1 MSSDHLRGPLVP
13 ANGLQKAP
21 RGGDTP
27 HGVNARRGWPRL
39 AVMLAL
45 AAILILGA
53 TLRFTGLD
61 WDEGQHLHPDER
73 FLTMVENALSWP
85 ASWGEYLDTSVNPLN
100 PYNRGQGSYVY
111 GLLPL
116 VLAKALGQLTGYTGY
131 SGVYLAGR
139 AMSGALDLMA
149 VLVVFALGKRLYDER
164 VGLLGALLLSLSVLN
179 IQQSHY
185 FTVDSTTTFLV
196 TLALYFSVRV
206 AQGEGRWSIAGLG
219 VSFGL
224 ALASKVSIATFG
236 LVIGLALL
244 VRVFSRRQNLPTDVS
259 QHEAERDAPPAE
271 GSERAMSLGRWRLT
285 FRLDGGDPPER
296 VRRLDALT
304 LRWLRVAALM
314 FAMLFIAFWVF
325 RLTMPQ
331 AFEGPGLLGLG
342 LNQRW
347 LDDMVNIRK
356 LTSGEIDYPPSHQW
370 ADRTPVVYMLKN
382 MVCWGL
388 GLPLGLAVWFAW
400 GLMLWQLARHGRL
413 VHLLPWVW
421 MTLTFFFQSIQFV
434 KTVRYLL
441 PIYPTMALM
450 AAYGLIWLW
459 DVTRKPRRRLAP
471 ALAGAAL
478 AVVIIGTAL
487 WALAFTSIYTRPITR
502 IEASRW
508 MYENIPPGSS
518 VTYEV
523 WDDPLPLNIDGK
535 IGDQVFRTIKTEPYW
550 EDTPE
555 KRTMLYEWIE
565 QADYIVLSSN
575 RLYGSIPRLS
585 TRYPMTTRYYEAL
598 FSGELGFELVATFA
612 SHPQLFG
619 IDIVDDDADE
629 SFTVYDHPK
638 VSIFRKRADFNIDA
652 VHALFDAY
660 DLERIVR
667 IRPTQVT
674 SAPNELLLS
683 TEALR
688 TQRQGG
694 TWSDIFSRESLANR
708 IPALLWWLCLTL
720 LGIVAWPLT
729 FPALKRMPDGGYIL
743 AKILGMLVYGYLNW
757 LVASTGVRRFDR
769 GTLVLVLILLS
780 AAGAGAAWL
789 QRRTL
794 VTFIRTHWRSLLAH
808 EALFTGA
815 FLAMLLVR
823 QGNPDL
829 WHPVMGGEKPMD
841 LAYLNAIIKSTTF
854 PPYDPWFSG
863 GYINYYYFG
872 WVPIAAL
879 IKLTGILP
887 TVGYNLALAS
897 LFSFVFAGS
906 AAVATHLI
914 PATEGDG
921 SRWLTRRLRWGI
933 AAGLLVAVAGNLGE
947 IELLWQG
954 LADAGR
960 RLTDTAMLGELGD
973 VLHGAYALVTG
984 QQQLAF
990 RPEWWYW
997 NASRIMAHG
1006 EINEF
1011 PYFSFLYADLHAHVM
1026 GMPLFVLAI
1035 GLAALI
1041 ATGHA
1046 PRTGEH
1052 AHRITGAT
1060 VERALLLFL
1069 LGLALGASWCANAW
1083 DLPTGM
1089 ALAVVALAISA
1100 RNASD
1105 RWDRHMIVSLVTQIL
1120 LLGVLTR
1127 FLYQPFHAHYGTA
1140 YTSVELWHGD
1150 RTTLGDLLLIYLPYL
1165 FVLVTFLFSTGGRV
1179 LARTP
1184 WWRSL
1189 RLGLAR
1195 QRRFARAS
1203 SLRRVLVR
1211 YPTLLYPLVWLGL
1224 ALGVISVLVL
1234 FMLGESVSAVL
1245 MILIALAVAGLFGG
1259 RRTPGGRT
1267 PIQRYVLLLIT
1278 AGLALAL
1285 GIEWVVLKGDIGR
1298 MNTVFKFSL
1307 QIWIL
1312 WGIASAVALA
1322 CLFDR
1327 QQVRGRVVR
1336 QGWWRAILV
1345 LLAIGMLSYPLLATP
1360 GKVRDRVSDSAPHAL
1375 DGMAYMDSAVYTD
1388 NGQELTLSHDAEAI
1402 RWLQDSIVGSPVI
1415 VEANTPLYRWG
1426 GRISVYT
1433 GLPSVIGWDWHQKQQ
1448 RAALSSIVVD
1458 WRLADLNAIY
1468 TSPSIP
1474 ETISLLDRYQV
1485 GLIYVGELERA
1496 YYPADSLAKFDAML
1510 GETLDHVY
1518 NEGPVTIYRVLG
1530 SGARLVAPQSSSS
1543 QTPALSDWLASHW
1556 VPSRVAAEAPGKTE
1570 NLRPPDGKEDLLLG
1584 APVETLPV
1592 VSARGWN
1599 KIVSGSAALAT
1610 LCWWGILLLVG
1621 LAAWPLAARLAPHWP
1636 DRGYA
1641 IAKGMGLIL
1650 TGYLAWLGASL
1661 RWVQN
1666 TPGTAWGAL
1675 LVVALVA
1682 WIVCRPRRRGSP
1694 RQSPILWRQVLYSE
1708 LLFSGAFLAFVLVRL
1723 LNPDLWQPWFG
1734 GEKMMEIAML
1744 NAVSRSAYLPPY
1756 DPYFAGGT
1764 LNYYY
1769 YGLYLVG
1776 LLGKLTGLP
1785 PEISFNLAVPTF
1797 FALTVAHAFVVG
1809 SSVLG
1814 TGRLRAWQGACAAA
1828 LVALVGNLSGAWQ
1841 YLEQLLAVGCP
1852 GQTTGFFRGVECIL
1866 NGLGAVGQPGSP
1878 RLTFD
1883 YWYAGTRIIPFTI
1896 NEFPFF
1902 TFLFADLHPHLM
1914 ALPFGLLVLA
1924 LCGLVIQSRQG
1935 AWSRLALLTIVLVL
1949 TIGMLGV
1956 TNTWDLPVYLLI
1968 TAATLIYVG
1977 YQRIGMRGAMLSL
1990 GLVLGLGLASLLAY
2004 APFYASFRA
2013 QDLGLERVLP
2023 RDRTTITPFIE
2034 IWGLFLWLLA
2044 GGLGWQI
2051 GSLRLWRS
2059 TSWLASLSGP
2069 LLGLGGVAGVGAVLT
2084 AANGKAEIWPVLV
2097 LLLVS
2102 AAAILLLQR
2111 QHAER
2116 WFSWLLIAAGLGVL
2130 LGIEWVYLADF
2141 LRDSD
2146 WRRMNTVFKFSL
2158 QAWVLLGVSLGAMLP
2173 VLWRSRRRR
2182 RGLYGSLWHAGL
2194 VAVIVAAL
2202 IYPLAAVPA
2211 RVQERFSSGSPARNT
2226 LDGTAYMDYAV
2237 YDPPGGTTAVDM
2249 SYDRKAVAWIWE
2261 HIDGNPVIAEA
2272 PVDFYRS
2279 GGLRIASYTGLPAL
2293 LGAHQYEQRPAAQVA
2308 PRQADAERLF
2318 TTEDPDTALE
2328 IIQRQSVRLVYV
2340 GPLERALY
2348 TPAALE
2354 KFDTLVEQ
2362 ERLERIY
2369 WNEQVELYRYTG
2381 AFPAAEE
2388 GHS

>member
-1 MSSDHLRGPLVP
+1 MSSGNMHEPV
-13 ANGLQKAP
+13 ASAHGLQQAH
-21 RGGDTP
+21 RGDTP
-27 HGVNARRGWPRL
+27 RGANAGEGWPRL

-45 AAILILGA
+45 AAILLLGA
-53 TLRFTGLD
+53 ALRFTGLD
-61 WDEGQHLHPDER
+61 WDDGQHLHPDER
-73 FLTMVENALSWP
+73 FLTMVENALTWP
-85 ASWGEYLDTSVNPLN
+85 ASLSEYLDTSVNPLN

-116 VLAKALGQLTGYTGY
+116 VLAKALGQLTGFTGY

-149 VLVVFALGKRLYDER
+149 VLVVFALGKRLYDAR

-185 FTVDSTTTFLV
+185 FTVDSATTFLV
-196 TLALYFSVRV
+196 TLALYYAIRV

-244 VRVFSRRQNLPTDVS
+244 VRVFAQRQPPP
-259 QHEAERDAPPAE
+259 QMAPQYGAQPGGPPKGGPERT
-271 GSERAMSLGRWRLT
+271 MQLGRWRLALT
-285 FRLDGGDPPER
+285 VDGGDPPES
-296 VRRLDALT
+296 VQRLDALT
-304 LRWLRVAALM
+304 FRWIRVAVLM
-314 FAMLFIAFWVF
+314 FVILFIAFWAF

-331 AFEGPGLLGLG
+331 AFEGPGLFGLE

-356 LTSGEIDYPPSHQW
+356 ITSGEIDYPPSHQW
-370 ADRTPVVYMLKN
+370 ADRTPVVYMLQN
-382 MVCWGL
+382 MVRWGL

-421 MTLTFFFQSIQFV
+421 MTLTFFYQSIQFV

-450 AAYGLIWLW
+450 AGYGLVWLW
-459 DVTRKPRRRLAP
+459 DRTSGSRRRLAP
-471 ALAGAAL
+471 ALARAAIA
-478 AVVIIGTAL
+478 AVIVGTAL

-508 MYENIPPGSS
+508 MYEHIPPGST
-518 VTYEV
+518 VTFEV

-535 IGDQVFRTIKTEPYW
+535 IGDQVFRTIRTEPYW
-550 EDTPE
+550 EDIPE
-555 KRTMLYEWIE
+555 KRAMLYEWIE

-575 RLYGSIPRLS
+575 RLYGSIPRLA

-598 FSGELGFELVATFA
+598 FSGELGFEAVITFT
-612 SHPQLFG
+612 SRPQLFG
-619 IDIVDDDADE
+619 IEIVDDDADE

-638 VSIFRKRADFNIDA
+638 VSIFRKRADFDMDA
-652 VHALFDAY
+652 VRALFDAY

-674 SAPNELLLS
+674 SAPNGLMLS
-683 TEALR
+683 TETLR

-694 TWSDIFSRESLANR
+694 TWSEIFTRDSLANR
-708 IPALLWWLCLTL
+708 VPALLWWLCLTL

-729 FPALKRMPDGGYIL
+729 YPALKRMPDGGYSL
-743 AKILGMLVYGYLNW
+743 AKILGMLFYGYLSW

-769 GTLVLVLILLS
+769 GTLILVLILLS
-780 AAGAGAAWL
+780 AAAASAAWL

-794 VTFIRTHWRSLLAH
+794 VTFVGTHWSSLLVH

-815 FLAMLLVR
+815 FIAMLLVR

-829 WHPVMGGEKPMD
+829 WHPAMGGEKPMD
-841 LAYLNAIIKSTTF
+841 LAYLNAIIKSKTF

-887 TVGYNLALAS
+887 TIGYNLALAS

-906 AAVATHLI
+906 VAVAAHLI
-914 PATEGDG
+914 PATEGDQ

-954 LADAGR
+954 LAEAGR
-960 RLTDTAMLGELGD
+960 RLTDSALLGELGD
-973 VLHGAYALVTG
+973 VLHGVYAIVTG
-984 QQQLAF
+984 QQTLLF

-997 NASRIMAHG
+997 NASRVMAHG

-1035 GLAALI
+1035 GLAGLV
-1041 ATGHA
+1041 ATGQA

-1052 AHRITGAT
+1052 PYRITGSI
-1060 VERALLLFL
+1060 VERALQLLL

-1083 DLPTGM
+1083 DLPTGVV
-1089 ALAVVALAISA
+1089 LAVVALAISA
-1100 RNASD
+1100 RSASD
-1105 RWDRHMIVSLVTQIL
+1105 RWDRHTIVLLVTQTL
-1120 LLGVLTR
+1120 LLGTLTR
-1127 FLYQPFHAHYGTA
+1127 FLYQPFHAHYGAA
-1140 YTSVELWHGD
+1140 YTSVALWHGD
-1150 RTTLGDLLLIYLPYL
+1150 RSTLGDLLLIYLPYL
-1165 FVLVTFLFSTGGRV
+1165 FVLVTFLLSTGGRV

-1195 QRRFARAS
+1195 QRRFARAW

-1224 ALGVISVLVL
+1224 ALGMICILVL
-1234 FMLGESVSAVL
+1234 FMLGEPVSAVL
-1245 MILIALAVAGLFGG
+1245 TMLLALAAAGLLSG
-1259 RRTPGGRT
+1259 RRATT
-1267 PIQRYVLLLIT
+1267 QRFVLLLIT
-1278 AGLALAL
+1278 GGLALAL

-1322 CLFDR
+1322 HLFDR
-1327 QQVRGRVVR
+1327 HQAVARAARK
-1336 QGWWRAILV
+1336 GWWRAILV
-1345 LLAIGMLSYPLLATP
+1345 LLAIGMFSYPLLATP
-1360 GKVRDRVSDSAPHAL
+1360 GKVRDRVSDTAPRGL
-1375 DGMAYMDSAVYTD
+1375 DGMAYMDTAVYAD
-1388 NGQELTLSHDAEAI
+1388 NGQALTLAHDAEAI
-1402 RWLQDSIVGSPVI
+1402 RWLQDNIVGSPVI
-1415 VEANTPLYRWG
+1415 AEANTPLYRWG
-1426 GRISVYT
+1426 GRISIYT

-1474 ETISLLDRYQV
+1474 ETLALLDRYQV
-1485 GLIYVGELERA
+1485 GLLYVGELERA
-1496 YYPADSLAKFDAML
+1496 YYPADALAKFDAMV
-1510 GETLDHVY
+1510 GESLDRVY
-1518 NEGPVTIYRVLG
+1518 GEGPVTIYRVLG
-1530 SGARLVAPQSSSS
+1530 SGVRLVAPESSSGRS
-1543 QTPALSDWLASHW
+1543 PALSDWLAGHW
-1556 VPSRVAAEAPGKTE
+1556 VPSRVVAQAPGQQNDAE
-1570 NLRPPDGKEDLLLG
+1570 PPDSTQDLLLDV
-1584 APVETLPV
+1584 PVETIPV

-1599 KIVSGSAALAT
+1599 KAAAGSAVLAT

-1621 LAAWPLAARLAPHWP
+1621 LAAWPLVVRLAPHWP

-1641 IAKGMGLIL
+1641 IAKGLGLIL
-1650 TGYLAWLGASL
+1650 SGYLAWLGASL

-1666 TPGTAWGAL
+1666 TPVTAWGAL
-1675 LVVALVA
+1675 FVIAVIAWLVG
-1682 WIVCRPRRRGSP
+1682 WRRQRGSP
-1694 RQSPILWRQVLYSE
+1694 FPWRKVLYSE
-1708 LLFSGAFLAFVLVRL
+1708 LIFSGAFLAFVLVRL

-1769 YGLYLVG
+1769 YGLYLVN
-1776 LLGKLTGLP
+1776 LLAKLTGLP
-1785 PEISFNLAVPTF
+1785 AEISYNLAVPTF
-1797 FALTVAHAFVVG
+1797 FALTVGHAYAVG
-1809 SSVLG
+1809 SRVLG
-1814 TGRLRAWQGACAAA
+1814 TGKLRAWQGACAAA

-1841 YLEQLLAVGCP
+1841 YLEQLLAAGCP
-1852 GQTTGFFRGVECIL
+1852 GQTTGFLRGVECVL
-1866 NGLGAVGQPGSP
+1866 NGLGVVGQPGGP
-1878 RLTFD
+1878 PLTFD

-1924 LCGLVIQSRQG
+1924 LCGLVVQSRQS
-1935 AWSRLALLTIVLVL
+1935 AWSRLALLAVTLVL
-1949 TIGMLGV
+1949 TLGMLGV
-1956 TNTWDLPVYLLI
+1956 TNTWDLPIYLLI

-1977 YQRIGMRGAMLSL
+1977 YQRAGLRGAVLAL
-1990 GLVLGLGLASLLAY
+1990 GLVLGLGLAAMLAY
-2004 APFYASFRA
+2004 APFYAAFRA

-2023 RDRTTITPFIE
+2023 GDRTTVTPFIE
-2034 IWGLFLWLLA
+2034 IWGLFLWLVA

-2069 LLGLGGVAGVGAVLT
+2069 LLGLGGLAGIGAVLT
-2084 AANGKAEIWPVLV
+2084 AAGGRAEIWPVLV

-2102 AAAILLLQR
+2102 AAAMVIAQR
-2111 QHAER
+2111 NHAER
-2116 WFSWLLIAAGLGVL
+2116 WFSWLLIAAALGVL

-2141 LRDSD
+2141 LRGSE

-2182 RGLYGSLWHAGL
+2182 RGLYGNLWHAGVVVL
-2194 VAVIVAAL
+2194 IVAAL

-2211 RVQERFSSGSPARNT
+2211 RVQERFSSGSPPRNT
-2226 LDGTAYMDYAV
+2226 LDGTAYMAYAV
-2237 YDPPGGTTAVDM
+2237 YNPPGGTDAVDM
-2249 SYDRKAVAWIWE
+2249 SYDRQAVVWIWE
-2261 HIDGNPVIAEA
+2261 HIAGNPVIAEA
-2272 PVDFYRS
+2272 PVDFYRA
-2279 GGLRIASYTGLPAL
+2279 GGLRIASYTGLPTL
-2293 LGAHQYEQRPAAQVA
+2293 LGAHQYEQRPAAQVG

-2318 TTEDPDTALE
+2318 ATEDPEVALE
-2328 IIQRQSVRLVYV
+2328 VIQRQGVRLVYV

-2348 TPAALE
+2348 TPAALD

-2362 ERLERIY
+2362 QMLERIY
-2369 WNEQVELYRYTG
+2369 WNKQVDLYRYTG
-2381 AFPAAEE
+2381 EFPAAEE
-2388 GHS
+2388 GQS